1 MSSHPKVVVCV
12 AVVLLVGAGLALAAS
27 GRERSLAIYPAQN
40 IPIRFNHAVHLEGGA
55 DCTTCHDSAR
65 KSTKAA
71 DRNLPK
77 HPECEQC
84 HDIQAAQ
91 RGKKVDP
98 PATCEYCHPGF
109 DPGVQRLPAPFEFP
123 SPNLKFNHKVHVDKK
138 IECTTCHGEMKQVTL
153 GTRMQLPKMSTCLEC
168 HDGSTASSGCTTC
181 HLEGPSGRLQLNFAS
196 GILRPMQANP
206 FGLDHGPRYEFSHGS
221 RAKTDRLLCSQCHS
235 DSDCQKCHDSLQKP
249 LAVHPNDYI
258 TLHPV
263 QARADS
269 PRCTSCHRLQSFCAA
284 CHERTGVGLDADPSL
299 RARNVKVHPNYDV
312 WVNILGPQH
321 HGIAASRDINQ
332 CISCHREESCLPC
345 HSDADRFGTRRQ
357 VNPHPDGFASMCK
370 SLAAK
375 NDRPCLKCHTSTTLA
390 KKGCL

>member
-1 MSSHPKVVVCV
+1 MNRQSKVVTYV
-12 AVVLLVGAGLALAAS
+12 AIALLLGAGLALAAT
-27 GRERSLAIYPAQN
+27 GRERSLAIYPAQT

-65 KSTKAA
+65 KSTKAS

-84 HDIQAAQ
+84 HDIKAAQ

-98 PATCEYCHPGF
+98 PATCDYCHPGF
-109 DPGVQRLPAPFEFP
+109 DPSVHRIPPPFEFP
-123 SPNLKFNHKVHVDKK
+123 SPNVKFNHKVHVDRKV
-138 IECTTCHGEMKQVTL
+138 ECTTCHGEMKEVTL
-153 GTRMQLPKMSTCLEC
+153 ATRMQLPKMATCLEC
-168 HDGSTASSGCTTC
+168 HDGSSASAACTTC

-196 GILRPMQANP
+196 GILRPMQGNP

-221 RAKTDRLLCSQCHS
+221 RAKTDRLMCSQCHGE
-235 DSDCQKCHDSLQKP
+235 SDCQKCHDSLQKP
-249 LAVHPNDYI
+249 LAVHPNDFI

-263 QARADS
+263 QARAES
-269 PRCTSCHRLQSFCAA
+269 TRCASCHRLQSFCAG

-299 RARNVKVHPNYDV
+299 RARNVKVHPDYEL
-312 WVNILGPQH
+312 WVNTLGPQH

-332 CISCHREESCLPC
+332 CISCHREETCLAC
-345 HSDADRFGTRRQ
+345 HSDFGSRRQ
-357 VNPHPDGFASMCK
+357 INPHPDGFASMCK

-375 NDRPCLKCHTSTTLA
+375 NDRPCLKCHSQSKLVTL
-390 KKGCL
+390 GCR